1 MVLIPNL
8 RPVFKAKLTLALV
21 DGVGYSPGGI
31 GVESSRSMIARWKAR
46 HEEGPIAGPEGSHKG
61 SLWLEC

>member
-1 MVLIPNL
+1 MRGWHDRIAEAAAGGTEAVVLIPNL

-31 GVESSRSMIARWKAR
+31 GV
-46 HEEGPIAGPEGSHKG
+46 
-61 SLWLEC
+61 